1 MKTFN
6 DAAGRTW
13 TIALSLGT
21 AMHVKE
27 KLGID
32 LLRPEDG
39 TPPLLTKLGTDEML
53 LGEVLCALLE
63 PQFEKHH
70 VTAADVRLAFDGAT
84 LLAAQTAF
92 YEELADFFQFRGRSD
107 RAKAV
112 RAQMQLIVRATA
124 AIETRIDAMDLEA
137 MIDGALS
144 GRSQDSLGLTPDA

>member
-1 MKTFN
+1 MKMFN

-13 TIALSLGT
+13 TIALNLGT
-21 AMHVKE
+21 AMYVKD

-39 TPPLLTKLGTDEML
+39 NPPLLTKLGTDEIL

-63 PQFEKHH
+63 SQFEKHK
-70 VTAADVRLAFDGAT
+70 VTAGDVRMAFDGAT

-92 YEELADFFQFRGRSD
+92 YEELADFFQSRGRSD
-107 RAKAV
+107 RAKAI
-112 RAQMQLIVRATA
+112 RAQMRLIIQATA
-124 AIETRIDAMDLEA
+124 AIEQRIDAMNLEA

-144 GRSQDSLGLTPDA
+144 GRLQDALASTPGT

>member
-13 TIALSLGT
+13 TIALNLGT
-21 AMHVKE
+21 AMYVKD

-39 TPPLLTKLGTDEML
+39 NPPLLTKLGTDEIL

-63 PQFEKHH
+63 PQFEKHK
-70 VTAADVRLAFDGAT
+70 VSASDVRMAFDGAT

-92 YEELADFFQFRGRSD
+92 YEELADFFQSRGRSD
-107 RAKAV
+107 RAKAI
-112 RAQMQLIVRATA
+112 RAQMRLITQATA

-144 GRSQDSLGLTPDA
+144 GRLQEPSALTPGR